1 MCVVRHMLYGSFGIQ
16 NLVVTSISKFDPRK
30 GKYHVKLGQIRS
42 FFQIWKCAYKCMPI
56 LFRLFQDSKNT
67 IHFYV
72 RQLEMPKN
80 AFQKLTSS
88 PLHDC
93 LEIAQPKIK
102 ILAWKFACVLFIRIL
117 MMHIPVFWCLEYFE
131 FCRQLLLKDRNCWF
145 LGSNKKISKI
155 WCCHF
160 VES

>member
-16 NLVVTSISKFDPRK
+16 NLAVTSISKFDPRK
-30 GKYHVKLGQIRS
+30 DKYHAKLGQIRS
-42 FFQIWKCAYKCMPI
+42 FFQIWKCAYKYMPI
-56 LFRLFQDSKNT
+56 LFRLFRDSKNT

-72 RQLEMPKN
+72 RQVEMQKK

-93 LEIAQPKIK
+93 LEIAHPKIK

-117 MMHIPVFWCLEYFE
+117 MMHIPVFFFFDVLNILNFVGNYYW
-131 FCRQLLLKDRNCWF
+131 
-145 LGSNKKISKI
+145 KIEIVGFGGLIEKYRKLDVAI
-155 WCCHF
+155 L
-160 VES
+160 